1 METLY
6 LVLYLLAFI
15 FFVGAAGAAAAAYRR
30 PERPPLTWILIP
42 LGLAAWSLVL
52 VIVSARALGN

>member
-6 LVLYLLAFI
+6 FVLYLLAFV
-15 FFVGAAGAAAAAYRR
+15 FFVGAAAAAYRR
-30 PERPPLTWILIP
+30 PERPFTWVLVP

-52 VIVSARALGN
+52 VIAAARALGN

>member
-1 METLY
+1 MEALY
-6 LVLYLLAFI
+6 FGLYVLAFL
-15 FFVGAAGAAAAAYRR
+15 FFVGAAIAAARR
-30 PERPPLTWILIP
+30 PDRPPVTWVLVP